1 MMAVSLIKEPTH
13 VMDVL
18 RKAAGALAEQERLRA
33 AQRTN
38 DTRLTALCR
47 LYDAVERTTG
57 IQPHH
62 LRTECKM
69 RGVKIGGDPCVS

>member
-1 MMAVSLIKEPTH
+1 MTVSLTKEHPH

-18 RKAAGALAEQERLRA
+18 HKAADALAEQERLRVA
-33 AQRTN
+33 LRVN
-38 DTRLTALCR
+38 DARLTALCR

-62 LRTECKM
+62 LRTACEM
-69 RGVKIGGDPCVS
+69 RGVKIEGAN

>member
-1 MMAVSLIKEPTH
+1 MTVYLAPKNMNVI
-13 VMDVL
+13 DVL
-18 RKAAGALAEQERLRA
+18 RKAAEALAEQEHLRA
-33 AQRTN
+33 AQRIN

-62 LRTECKM
+62 LRTACEM
-69 RGVKIGGDPCVS
+69 RGVKIGGDPCAS

>member
-1 MMAVSLIKEPTH
+1 MTIAAKAENPH

-18 RKAAGALAEQERLRA
+18 HKAADALAEQDRLRTA
-33 AQRTN
+33 IRAN
-38 DTRLTALCR
+38 DARLTALCR

-62 LRTECKM
+62 LRTACEM
-69 RGVKIGGDPCVS
+69 RGVKIEGAN

>member
-1 MMAVSLIKEPTH
+1 MMTVSLTKEPTH

-18 RKAAGALAEQERLRA
+18 RKAADALAEQERLRVA
-33 AQRTN
+33 MRTN
-38 DTRLTALCR
+38 DARLTALCR

-62 LRTECKM
+62 LRTACEM
-69 RGVKIGGDPCVS
+69 RGVKIGETN